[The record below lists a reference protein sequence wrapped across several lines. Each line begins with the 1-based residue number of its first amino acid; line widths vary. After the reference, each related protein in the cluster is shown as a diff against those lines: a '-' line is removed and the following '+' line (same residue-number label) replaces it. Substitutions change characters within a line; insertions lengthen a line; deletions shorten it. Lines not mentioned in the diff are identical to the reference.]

1 LVVHGGGRTRPLK
14 RRQASNIVVLVQEK
28 THKSLSLS
36 LESID
41 SKKNMYRIA
50 EQIAKSRSD
59 VVSVN

>member
-1 LVVHGGGRTRPLK
+1 
-14 RRQASNIVVLVQEK
+14 VQEK